1 MITVLSE
8 SLLMPDSD
16 VQFVCLISVR
26 LMNVMTFVCLK
37 PAHLYTII
45 DDV

>member
-16 VQFVCLISVR
+16 VQFVCLISVTDER
-26 LMNVMTFVCLK
+26 YDICLFK
-37 PAHLYTII
+37 TCTSLYYHR
-45 DDV
+45 